1 MTPRPKQIQRNIEAS
16 VGGQL
21 LKMVNTIG
29 MKKSKMIGPKKVFLP
44 KLGIHMHYYERE
56 AVPTMAK
63 TDKDDSAFVG
73 TGSTIAT
80 DSKSDQDQPTI
91 IFCHGI
97 SETAKSSNFLISAL
111 DIPPHVRI
119 LCPDQIGH
127 GEDLKRAIS
136 DPQSFKQPTHESM
149 LESTSEFL
157 DVVKAGNNCNAF
169 GISMGGGLVYYLR
182 FKRPDVIQRTVLVS
196 PAIQYCLDDAFVDG
210 LLKGKNNFIDFQSRE
225 DVKLLFRNALT
236 IGPYDEEEENNNKD
250 KYNNNSNSD
259 SNQPRR
265 KKDPVPKFLLES
277 IYRAQNANAPEGHH
291 RKMMRSLLKSAGI
304 TPTDDDTNDD
314 NDDDDKSIFTTE
326 IDIDQDSPRLVIW
339 PEQDQICNYEKAKR
353 FFKNSTE
360 TNYKGKRRTEFE
372 SIPHCG
378 HVFHA
383 DGRSILD
390 LIVPKTKQF
399 LLDFS

>member
-1 MTPRPKQIQRNIEAS
+1 MTRPKQIQRDIEAS
-16 VGGQL
+16 VGGRL
-21 LKMVNTIG
+21 LKMVDTIG

-44 KLGIHMHYYERE
+44 NLGIHMHYYERE
-56 AVPTMAK
+56 AVPMTT
-63 TDKDDSAFVG
+63 TDKEDSAFVG
-73 TGSTIAT
+73 TGSTTAT
-80 DSKSDQDQPTI
+80 DYKRDHQDQPTM

-119 LCPDQIGH
+119 LSPDQIGH

-136 DPQSFKQPTHESM
+136 DPQSFKQPTAESM

-169 GISMGGGLVYYLR
+169 GISMGGALVYYLR
-182 FKRPDVIQRTVLVS
+182 FKRPDIIQRTVLVS
-196 PAIQYCLDDAFVDG
+196 PAIQYCLDDAFIDG
-210 LLKGKNNFIDFQSRE
+210 LLKGNNNFIDFQSRE
-225 DVKLLFRNALT
+225 DVKLLFRNVLT
-236 IGPYDEEEENNNKD
+236 AGPYDEDQNNNKD
-250 KYNNNSNSD
+250 SNNSS
-259 SNQPRR
+259 SSQPRR
-265 KKDPVPKFLLES
+265 KKDPVPKFILES
-277 IYRAQNANAPEGHH
+277 IYRAQKVNAPDGHH
-291 RKMMRSLLKSAGI
+291 RKMMHSLLKSAGI
-304 TPTDDDTNDD
+304 TPTDDDSNDD
-314 NDDDDKSIFTTE
+314 NDNDKSIFTTE
-326 IDIDQDSPRLVIW
+326 IDLDQDSPRLVIW

-383 DGRSILD
+383 DGRTILD
-390 LIVPKTKQF
+390 VIVPNTKQF

>member
-1 MTPRPKQIQRNIEAS
+1 MTRPKQIQRDIEAS
-16 VGGQL
+16 VGGRL
-21 LKMVNTIG
+21 LKMVDTIG

-44 KLGIHMHYYERE
+44 NLGIHMHYYERE
-56 AVPTMAK
+56 AVPMTK
-63 TDKDDSAFVG
+63 TDKEDSAFVG
-73 TGSTIAT
+73 TGSTTAT
-80 DSKSDQDQPTI
+80 NYKRDHQDQPTI

-119 LCPDQIGH
+119 LSPDQIGH

-136 DPQSFKQPTHESM
+136 DPQSFQQPTAESM

-169 GISMGGGLVYYLR
+169 GISMGGALVYYLR
-182 FKRPDVIQRTVLVS
+182 FKRPDIIQRTVLVS
-196 PAIQYCLDDAFVDG
+196 PAIQYCLDDAFIDG

-225 DVKLLFRNALT
+225 DVKLLFRNVLT
-236 IGPYDEEEENNNKD
+236 AGPYDEDENNNKD
-250 KYNNNSNSD
+250 KDSNNSNSN
-259 SNQPRR
+259 SSQPRR
-265 KKDPVPKFLLES
+265 KKDPVPKFILES
-277 IYRAQNANAPEGHH
+277 IYRAQKVNAPDGHH
-291 RKMMRSLLKSAGI
+291 RKMMHSLLKSAGI
-304 TPTDDDTNDD
+304 TPTDDDSNDD
-314 NDDDDKSIFTTE
+314 NDNDKSIFTTE
-326 IDIDQDSPRLVIW
+326 IDLDQDSPRLVIW

-383 DGRSILD
+383 DGRTILD

>member
-1 MTPRPKQIQRNIEAS
+1 MTRPKQIQRDIEAS
-16 VGGQL
+16 VGGRL
-21 LKMVNTIG
+21 LKMVDKTG
-29 MKKSKMIGPKKVFLP
+29 LKKSKMIGPKKLYLP

-56 AVPTMAK
+56 AVPMTK
-63 TDKDDSAFVG
+63 TDKEDSAFVG

-80 DSKSDQDQPTI
+80 DYKRDHKDQPTI

-97 SETAKSSNFLISAL
+97 SDTAKSSNFLISAL

-136 DPQSFKQPTHESM
+136 DPQSFKQPTAESM

-157 DVVKAGNNCNAF
+157 DVAKAGNNCNAF

-182 FKRPDVIQRTVLVS
+182 FKRPDIIQRTVLVS
-196 PAIQYCLDDAFVDG
+196 PAIQYCLDDVFVDG
-210 LLKGKNNFIDFQSRE
+210 LLKGKNNFIDFQSRD
-225 DVKLLFRNALT
+225 DVKLLFRNVLT
-236 IGPYDEEEENNNKD
+236 AGPYDEDEN
-250 KYNNNSNSD
+250 NNNSNIS
-259 SNQPRR
+259 QPRR

-277 IYRAQNANAPEGHH
+277 IYRAQKANAPDGHH
-291 RKMMRSLLKSAGI
+291 RKMMHSLLKSAGI
-304 TPTDDDTNDD
+304 TPTDDDSK
-314 NDDDDKSIFTTE
+314 DDDSNDKSIFTTE
-326 IDIDQDSPRLVIW
+326 IDLDQDSPRLVIW
-339 PEQDQICNYEKAKR
+339 PERDQICNHEKAKR
-353 FFKNSTE
+353 FFQNSTE
-360 TNYKGKRRTEFE
+360 SNYKGKRRTDFE

-390 LIVPKTKQF
+390 IIVPKTKQF

>member
-1 MTPRPKQIQRNIEAS
+1 MTRPKQIQRDIEAS
-16 VGGQL
+16 VGGRL
-21 LKMVNTIG
+21 LKMVDTIG

-44 KLGIHMHYYERE
+44 NLGIHMHYYERE
-56 AVPTMAK
+56 AVPMTKK
-63 TDKDDSAFVG
+63 TDKEDSAFVG
-73 TGSTIAT
+73 TGSTTAT
-80 DSKSDQDQPTI
+80 NYKRDHQDQPTI

-119 LCPDQIGH
+119 LSPDQIGH

-136 DPQSFKQPTHESM
+136 DPQSFQQPTAESM

-169 GISMGGGLVYYLR
+169 GISMGGALVYYLR
-182 FKRPDVIQRTVLVS
+182 FKRPDIIQRTVLVS
-196 PAIQYCLDDAFVDG
+196 PAIQYCLDDAFIDG
-210 LLKGKNNFIDFQSRE
+210 LLKGNNNFIDFQSRE
-225 DVKLLFRNALT
+225 DVKLLFRNVLT
-236 IGPYDEEEENNNKD
+236 AGPYDEDENNNKD
-250 KYNNNSNSD
+250 KDSNNSNS
-259 SNQPRR
+259 SQPRR
-265 KKDPVPKFLLES
+265 KKDPVPKFILES
-277 IYRAQNANAPEGHH
+277 IYRAQKVNAPDGHH
-291 RKMMRSLLKSAGI
+291 RKMMHSLLKSAGI
-304 TPTDDDTNDD
+304 TPTDDDINDD
-314 NDDDDKSIFTTE
+314 NDNDKSIFTTE
-326 IDIDQDSPRLVIW
+326 IDLDQDSPRLVIW

-383 DGRSILD
+383 DGRTILD